1 MEGKTGS
8 RLQMFWKKG
17 VLKNFEKLT
26 EKHPSWSL
34 FEIMI
39 QVWGLQLYQKVT
51 QIQVCSYWFWE
62 IFTSTFFTEQ
72 LRATASEGLLLNS
85 HFHVQPFRTA
95 LNSNFRGYFHS
106 SCQWKLFIQ
115 MAAAIFCKNLSE
127 EPTIEIIIVKKKEW
141 VMLLHKQ
148 GLFCLDFSN
157 NFQTLVISEERNN
170 DRLFLILHFL
180 LNSSAKST
188 CLPCKSSFFKSWF
201 WLISSKISFTSFS
214 RRRAVKGFY

>member
-1 MEGKTGS
+1 
-8 RLQMFWKKG
+8 MFWKRG

-39 QVWGLQLYQKVT
+39 QNWGLQLYQKVT

-95 LNSNFRGYFHS
+95 LNSNFWGYFHS

-115 MAAAIFCKNLSE
+115 MAAAMIFARISAKNLQLRSLLSKRKNGSCYYINKVFFVG
-127 EPTIEIIIVKKKEW
+127 TFQII
-141 VMLLHKQ
+141 
-148 GLFCLDFSN
+148 
-157 NFQTLVISEERNN
+157 
-170 DRLFLILHFL
+170 
-180 LNSSAKST
+180 
-188 CLPCKSSFFKSWF
+188 FK
-201 WLISSKISFTSFS
+201 L
-214 RRRAVKGFY
+214 

>member
-34 FEIMI
+34 FQIII

-95 LNSNFRGYFHS
+95 LNSNFWGYFHS

-115 MAAAIFCKNLSE
+115 MAAAMIFARISAKNLQLRSLLSKRKNGSCYYINKVFFVR
-127 EPTIEIIIVKKKEW
+127 TFQII
-141 VMLLHKQ
+141 
-148 GLFCLDFSN
+148 
-157 NFQTLVISEERNN
+157 
-170 DRLFLILHFL
+170 
-180 LNSSAKST
+180 
-188 CLPCKSSFFKSWF
+188 
-201 WLISSKISFTSFS
+201 SKL
-214 RRRAVKGFY
+214 

>member
-34 FEIMI
+34 FEIRL

-51 QIQVCSYWFWE
+51 LTQVCSYEFCE

-95 LNSNFRGYFHS
+95 LNSNFLGYVLS
-106 SCQWKLFIQ
+106 SRQWKLFIQ
-115 MAAAIFCKNLSE
+115 MAAAKIFARTSTKNQQLRSLLS
-127 EPTIEIIIVKKKEW
+127 
-141 VMLLHKQ
+141 
-148 GLFCLDFSN
+148 
-157 NFQTLVISEERNN
+157 
-170 DRLFLILHFL
+170 
-180 LNSSAKST
+180 
-188 CLPCKSSFFKSWF
+188 
-201 WLISSKISFTSFS
+201 
-214 RRRAVKGFY
+214 KGKNELCY